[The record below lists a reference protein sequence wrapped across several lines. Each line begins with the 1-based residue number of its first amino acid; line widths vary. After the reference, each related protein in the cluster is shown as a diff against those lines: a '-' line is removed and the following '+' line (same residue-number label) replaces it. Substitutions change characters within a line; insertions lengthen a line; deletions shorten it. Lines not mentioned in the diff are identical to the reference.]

1 MAGFINPTALFSG
14 ETRKEA
20 PGKRTSLQLH
30 TKQPK
35 GMPGYVSHPLAKE
48 HTKGQNIS
56 TPNSI
61 QNTIYR
67 REYQRGLQRAHHKT
81 PQSTPREHTKEHIK
95 GAHQRAYQRANQ
107 RALGMQPQ
115 MRTQSESRKRAHHRE
130 QKWAWHLRT
139 ALKNGI

>member
-61 QNTIYR
+61 QHTIYR
-67 REYQRGLQRAHHKT
+67 REYQRGLQRAHHRDT
-81 PQSTPREHTKEHIK
+81 TEHTKEHTK
-95 GAHQRAYQRANQ
+95 EDTKEQTDRAHQGSTPKSTSREHTNEHTNEQTKER
-107 RALGMQPQ
+107 LGCNP
-115 MRTQSESRKRAHHRE
+115 K
-130 QKWAWHLRT
+130 
-139 ALKNGI
+139 